1 MFIVT
6 STLQGRIIL
15 LYPINVTLGCISYF
29 GQWNE
34 SGPTSY
40 DLQAEVLEP
49 ACDLLCIFFS
59 AMMTSHDSDRDNS
72 ISLGPGVRTPWSRD
86 VDQPNSSQQW
96 EIILCCCKRLTF
108 GGIYCCSITYPIL
121 TITISKTLIIT
132 KLSIDR
138 VFSSTKSYLYVIF
151 EESLRL
157 SRKFN
162 GPEFRS
168 VSNLFALD
176 NVTELP
182 WTCTSKKCYI
192 AVFTWLM
199 RWSYI
204 WEYFKS
210 CEVLNNCKTCKSS
223 LLS

>member
-1 MFIVT
+1 MSYIQPWVTSQPCEMFILKSVCYWVWGHKIRKEVHWKYGKSSVFIVT

-34 SGPTSY
+34 SGPTSC

-72 ISLGPGVRTPWSRD
+72 ISLGPGVRTPWSRG
-86 VDQPNSSQQW
+86 VDQPNCSQQW

-108 GGIYCCSITYPIL
+108 GGIYYCSITYPIL

-132 KLSIDR
+132 
-138 VFSSTKSYLYVIF
+138 
-151 EESLRL
+151 
-157 SRKFN
+157 
-162 GPEFRS
+162 
-168 VSNLFALD
+168 
-176 NVTELP
+176 
-182 WTCTSKKCYI
+182 
-192 AVFTWLM
+192 
-199 RWSYI
+199 
-204 WEYFKS
+204 
-210 CEVLNNCKTCKSS
+210 
-223 LLS
+223 